1 MKLKFCGCRRMEDVI
16 YCNELLPDYLGV
28 ILSSGFRRTVVP
40 ETAHRLVQAKDPRIA
55 SVGVFV
61 DAPPEQILSVL
72 RQVPLDVIQLHGHET
87 REVVQEVR
95 RATGL
100 PVWKAVRVQSA
111 AEIRAAETLGA
122 DMLVLEGYVAGQVG
136 GTGVTANWQCLV
148 EANPQVPFWLAGG
161 LAPENIQ
168 RAMATVQPHGID
180 ISSGIETDG
189 VKDFQKMK
197 QIVDVIRGGYYG

>member
-1 MKLKFCGCRRMEDVI
+1 
-16 YCNELLPDYLGV
+16 
-28 ILSSGFRRTVVP
+28 
-40 ETAHRLVQAKDPRIA
+40 
-55 SVGVFV
+55 
-61 DAPPEQILSVL
+61 
-72 RQVPLDVIQLHGHET
+72 
-87 REVVQEVR
+87 
-95 RATGL
+95 
-100 PVWKAVRVQSA
+100 
-111 AEIRAAETLGA
+111 
-122 DMLVLEGYVAGQVG
+122 MLVLEGYVAGQVG